1 MKGTT
6 IIISALFIM
15 LGLGIKTVISKS
27 QETLYNCT
35 VLTVDVDGNQ
45 TYRTGKFTEGQ
56 LDNIKEYGGGM
67 LGIHVTTLREQDSTY
82 TGLVGKQEEA
92 FSGAVGCKKI

>member
-1 MKGTT
+1 MKVITFGVC
-6 IIISALFIM
+6 ALFI
-15 LGLGIKTVISKS
+15 LFGLGCYAVGTKA
-27 QETLYNCT
+27 QETLYSCT

-45 TYRTGKFTEGQ
+45 TYRAGKFTEGH

-67 LGIHVTTLREQDSTY
+67 VGVHVTTLREQDSTY

-92 FSGAVGCKKI
+92 FSGAVACKKI